1 VVPAPVNPATNSP
14 QPATI
19 STSPCPIEQV
29 TQAGLEIG
37 AMCSVLTERGEQL
50 LCRVTE
56 EDWVLTDALCTHG
69 DARLVDGILQG
80 WTLECPRHNGRF
92 DLHDG
97 RAVRRPATVDL
108 EVTRVTPPPE

>member
-1 VVPAPVNPATNSP
+1 
-14 QPATI
+14 
-19 STSPCPIEQV
+19 
-29 TQAGLEIG
+29 
-37 AMCSVLTERGEQL
+37 MCSVLTEHGEQL

-56 EDWVLTDALCTHG
+56 DDWVLTDALCTHG